1 LEKFECF
8 GCGFEQHVCGD
19 PIVCLEEIMEFFRN
33 RKNDVEMRAIRQT
46 LTDLLC
52 PLRLSRSKAV
62 RAVAV
67 AAGAGIPFRVLAT
80 LAASVVI
87 SKLPLAAE
95 SHEVEGRILLLA
107 QTTRPEV
114 APLA

>member
-1 LEKFECF
+1 
-8 GCGFEQHVCGD
+8 
-19 PIVCLEEIMEFFRN
+19 
-33 RKNDVEMRAIRQT
+33 
-46 LTDLLC
+46 
-52 PLRLSRSKAV
+52 
-62 RAVAV
+62 
-67 AAGAGIPFRVLAT
+67 